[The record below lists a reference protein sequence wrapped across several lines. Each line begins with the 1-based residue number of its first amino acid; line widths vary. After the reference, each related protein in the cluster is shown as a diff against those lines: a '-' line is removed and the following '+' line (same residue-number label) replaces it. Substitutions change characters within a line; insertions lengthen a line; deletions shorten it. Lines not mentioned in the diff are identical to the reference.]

1 MLEIYL
7 SKVRKVKTKIRSNN
21 ACIVTIN
28 TKPTKYKY
36 CDFRVKDK
44 TKINI
49 KLYVL
54 YLGDSHSSLLP
65 SSQHREL
72 NQ

>member
-7 SKVRKVKTKIRSNN
+7 SKVRKVETKIRSNN

-28 TKPTKYKY
+28 TKPTKDKY

-44 TKINI
+44 QKLTLNYMCYTLETVTVLCFLPHNI
-49 KLYVL
+49 
-54 YLGDSHSSLLP
+54 
-65 SSQHREL
+65 E
-72 NQ
+72 N